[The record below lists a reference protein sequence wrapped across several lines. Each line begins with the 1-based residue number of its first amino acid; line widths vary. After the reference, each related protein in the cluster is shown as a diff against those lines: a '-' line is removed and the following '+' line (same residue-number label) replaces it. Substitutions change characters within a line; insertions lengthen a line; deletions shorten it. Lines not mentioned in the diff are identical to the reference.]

1 AIGTYRHAISQ
12 TLPALTR
19 AAWRDKHD
27 EIERLM
33 PNIPEDRFVFA
44 LSKQDYERE
53 FGAEYKKPNWFDRL
67 LAFLFRLMPKIGPV
81 KPLKVGA
88 PTPGAERLFLASL
101 TETRNQFRQSLE
113 ALRGGHLSLRN
124 IDFDTGRPSAHG
136 EYDLADQTYAKLLDT
151 LADRR
156 FERVSAPL

>member
-1 AIGTYRHAISQ
+1 
-12 TLPALTR
+12 
-19 AAWRDKHD
+19 
-27 EIERLM
+27 
-33 PNIPEDRFVFA
+33 
-44 LSKQDYERE
+44 
-53 FGAEYKKPNWFDRL
+53 
-67 LAFLFRLMPKIGPV
+67 AFLFRLMPKIGPF
-81 KPLKVGA
+81 KPLKFEA

-136 EYDLADQTYAKLLDT
+136 EYDLADQTYANPLDT

-156 FERVSAPL
+156 FERVSAPLRRNILAYYDAAPRRVSGKKEAKRMKTIGRQLAALRSIRVGDD